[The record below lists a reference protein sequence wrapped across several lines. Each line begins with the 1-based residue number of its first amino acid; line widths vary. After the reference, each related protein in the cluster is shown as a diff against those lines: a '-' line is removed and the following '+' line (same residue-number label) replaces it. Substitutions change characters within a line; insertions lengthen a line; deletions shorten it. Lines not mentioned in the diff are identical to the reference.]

1 MALRTLA
8 FFLREVLAN
17 FKKNP
22 FMVFASIATVMFL
35 VAISG
40 SFLLAFINMKA
51 LKKELVSQLEI
62 IVYLKS
68 GLTENEV
75 SSINARLNNDSEIA
89 EVRFVSKSQAL
100 NKLKEDMKQ
109 DDLDLSGITGNPLP
123 DSFIVRAHNAHLIPA
138 IAKRIGSFS
147 EVRGVNYWEKNLDKF
162 FAVVNIARIIGLVI
176 VILLG
181 VATIF
186 IINNTIRLSVFARRR
201 EIKIMELVGA
211 AHWFIRGPFILE
223 GMFYGLVGSLAA
235 IFCLRTGYNSILEKI
250 QSQITFL
257 PLVTSGDILMQLFV
271 SLLFTG
277 VVIGGIGSYVSVSK
291 FLKL

>member
-75 SSINARLNNDSEIA
+75 SSLNARLINDSEIA

-100 NKLKEDMKQ
+100 DKLKEDMKQ

-123 DSFIVRAHNAHLIPA
+123 DSFIVRAHNAPLIPA
-138 IAKRIGSFS
+138 IAQRIGSFS

-176 VILLG
+176 VTLLG